1 MQNRI
6 EVDETGH
13 SFERKYTQ
21 YTVGLQDCLLPKE
34 TDHATL
40 SLKKARK

>member
-1 MQNRI
+1 MIQNRI

-21 YTVGLQDCLLPKE
+21 YIVAIQDCLFPK
-34 TDHATL
+34 TL
-40 SLKKARK
+40 IVCLNR